1 MRAIFLVD
9 NGSLRPQATHNLRRV
24 AAALSE
30 TLGETVQ
37 AASLLHSNKIPAEE
51 VDGIPAITLGPAAER
66 SAEAGATEIIVL
78 PFFFGPSKALTGYLP
93 ERMAALQ
100 ARFPN
105 VSVRVAQPL
114 VDELGSNDLR
124 CAVFAAVSSKLVA
137 AHSRCRDLRFWWG

>member
-9 NGSLRPQATHNLRRV
+9 NGSLRPQATHSLRRV

-37 AASLLHSNKIPAEE
+37 AASLLHSNQIPAEE

-105 VSVRVAQPL
+105 V
-114 VDELGSNDLR
+114 
-124 CAVFAAVSSKLVA
+124 
-137 AHSRCRDLRFWWG
+137 